1 MQPAPMPP
9 MGMAIWL
16 VLSPRNSRCGPR
28 RKRSSRDNADGT
40 RVSAIGLPAG
50 AVTAEPI
57 AAEEVVRRKSR
68 RDGFSGGMVMQTGEV
83 YHRDPGP
90 LASRSAPVRSTH
102 RMRRVNEDL
111 ARQEHGPLTC

>member
-16 VLSPRNSRCGPR
+16 VLSPPNSRCGPR
-28 RKRSSRDNADGT
+28 RKRSSRDNRDGT
-40 RVSAIGLPAG
+40 RVFAIGLPAG

-68 RDGFSGGMVMQTGEV
+68 RDGFSSDIAIRTGEV
-83 YHRDPGP
+83 YHRAV
-90 LASRSAPVRSTH
+90 LSR
-102 RMRRVNEDL
+102 L
-111 ARQEHGPLTC
+111 ARKPPNCLIIREKNGSLKWTILELFLEN